1 MAALE
6 KDTAMLRFFPDAI
19 GWGTWRCSEA
29 ARLVAGFVF
38 DVAGVHR
45 ATADN
50 LRSNMAV
57 HRIGGRKAGTPRA
70 AFVSD
75 GTYADQ
81 HLWAIVGR
89 LEWARPTSGGHVRR
103 D

>member
-1 MAALE
+1 MAAG
-6 KDTAMLRFFPDAI
+6 PV
-19 GWGTWRCSEA
+19 EA
-29 ARLVAGFVF
+29 ARLAPGFVV
-38 DVAGVHR
+38 DVAGAHR

-50 LRSNMAV
+50 LRSNMTL
-57 HRIGGRKAGTPRA
+57 HLIGAANAGTPRS

-75 GTYADQ
+75 RTYADQ

-89 LEWARPTSGGHVRR
+89 LEWARPKSGGHVRL